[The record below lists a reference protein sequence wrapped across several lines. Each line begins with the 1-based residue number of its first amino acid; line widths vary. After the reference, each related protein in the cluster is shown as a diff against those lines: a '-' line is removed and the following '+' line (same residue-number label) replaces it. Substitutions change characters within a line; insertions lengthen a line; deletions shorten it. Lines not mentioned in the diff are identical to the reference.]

1 MRKGLRMI
9 TNVLAGVVL
18 CGALVYYN
26 FIDKKKVV
34 EGVAVGDVCPDFTVD
49 IITDTD
55 GAFSVS
61 EADYSLREQ
70 DGKVRVINFW
80 ATWCSACK
88 HELPFFNDFAVA
100 YPEVEVIAICGASG
114 PQAVVEGWMN
124 NEKEDAQAK
133 GWADYDII
141 FGFYGPEKKVYD
153 DLGGKG
159 FWPMTIIV
167 DEAGVIR
174 FSGEVEM
181 DFAKLKAEVEP
192 LLND

>member
-1 MRKGLRMI
+1 MGKTLKII

-55 GAFSVS
+55 GVFSVS
-61 EADYSLREQ
+61 DADYTLREH

-88 HELPFFNDFAVA
+88 HELPFFNDLAVA

-114 PQAVVEGWMN
+114 PQNVVEGWMN
-124 NEKEDAQAK
+124 DEKEDAQAK
-133 GWADYDII
+133 GWADYDVT
-141 FGFYGPEKKVYD
+141 FVFTPDKQLYD
-153 DLGGKG
+153 ALGGKG

-174 FSGEVEM
+174 FTEEVEM